1 MDSSTNI
8 NQVTPYDMDQ
18 LQRLE
23 QAVEETKP
31 ANGGVTAYLTVDSWA
46 TAHVAKI

>member
-1 MDSSTNI
+1 MDSSTDI
-8 NQVTPYDMDQ
+8 NQVAPYDRDQ
-18 LQRLE
+18 PQRLE

-31 ANGGVTAYLTVDSWA
+31 IGGVTAYLTVDSWA